1 MKKAG
6 RDNPE
11 PAFKWY
17 EPVLKIDLTNGGT
30 FTSIRLYIH
39 FLTKGTAAF
48 VTSGP
53 DFDVMKAKF
62 AWARA
67 AMAVAV
73 ASLTRTLLFA
83 EGFQLT

>member
-39 FLTKGTAAF
+39 FLTKG
-48 VTSGP
+48 P
-53 DFDVMKAKF
+53 
-62 AWARA
+62 A
-67 AMAVAV
+67 AMGTFDQDC
-73 ASLTRTLLFA
+73 SFA
-83 EGFQLT
+83 ACSTHRAILQS